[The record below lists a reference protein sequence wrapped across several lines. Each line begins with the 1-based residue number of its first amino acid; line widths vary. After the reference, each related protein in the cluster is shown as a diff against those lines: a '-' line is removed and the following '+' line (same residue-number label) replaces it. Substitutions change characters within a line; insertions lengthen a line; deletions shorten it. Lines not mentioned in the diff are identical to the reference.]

1 MQINAN
7 YAAGTEYDRNGGE
20 MEWKDLKLKKLR
32 TVQQS
37 TGLATFAVH
46 GSAWK
51 HSQCSATAAALASD
65 QLPAGERRRANSVRD
80 LWYFHL
86 LMSSLM

>member
-1 MQINAN
+1 MQQGQNM
-7 YAAGTEYDRNGGE
+7 TE
-20 MEWKDLKLKKLR
+20 MEERWRRDGVERSLNKLR

-37 TGLATFAVH
+37 TGLATFTMH

-65 QLPAGERRRANSVRD
+65 QLLAGESRRANSVRD